1 MVAPSRFTRTSAATP
16 LPLTTVR
23 PHLCLSDLCCVHT
36 HLYCSA
42 SPLPFGP
49 RLSDGR
55 TSAAHTNCTPL
66 LIAPL
71 TCSISFEHIRIQYD
85 IVCIVHTYACTA
97 YVQYCSYVCAYAIVH
112 TARRARCVRRARAVR
127 GESDVRAPLPR
138 YVRGASDARA
148 PFEVRPTCARRSKCE

>member
-112 TARRARCVRRARAVR
+112 TARRARCVRPTLCFRMYGIVHTNPRTVLFIRRMRVR
-127 GESDVRAPLPR
+127 RIRRCAYR
-138 YVRGASDARA
+138 YR
-148 PFEVRPTCARRSKCE
+148 